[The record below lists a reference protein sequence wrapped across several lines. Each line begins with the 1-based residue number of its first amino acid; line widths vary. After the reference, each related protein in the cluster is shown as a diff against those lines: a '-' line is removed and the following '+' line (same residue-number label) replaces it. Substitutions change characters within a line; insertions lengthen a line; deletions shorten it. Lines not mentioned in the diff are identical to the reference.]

1 MKKFVFIFVAC
12 FINLAT
18 FADPAC
24 TDSLYVIQPNGDTLW
39 TYLCG
44 DEFYHWRSTI
54 DGHVIMRDSNNY
66 YRYAIVEADSLQI
79 SAITAHNIEERS
91 IAEREFVNTNSML
104 VKQFIHSAIQEI
116 DKTIEPEETSMQPPR
131 QGVANNTTEREPVV
145 GTRKI
150 LTILIDFKDYSFT
163 RTRAEFDSLMNQEYG
178 AVGLNTGSVRQYY
191 RENSYGQLDVIS
203 TVVGPFRAD
212 KKRSEY
218 SWKHTGNKLE
228 GRREIRELVRE
239 AINHAKDYVDF
250 STLDGD
256 GDGEVDCIHVVFAG
270 EGLSSGSTDSYI
282 WPHNSELLIA
292 VEHDNV
298 KAKKFMI
305 TSELYKQGQIATIGT
320 ICHEFGHILGA
331 PDFYDLRYTDADADQ
346 CFCAIGKYDVM
357 SRGYN
362 NNNGRTPA
370 HHNPYTKCYIFGW
383 DTPKTIS
390 SETKEYTVSSST
402 NDAGNIYR
410 IDTQTDDEFFLL
422 EHRSYHS
429 FDQYIPNWGLLIY
442 HAHKD
447 LKTAIDNDED
457 INYTHPLKLYL
468 VNASA
473 DSNPNNSLDS
483 YGKIS
488 TPRAFPGNQL
498 DKTMFTS
505 TTIPSAKAWN
515 GSDLGVNLYFIR
527 RTTATDIKFTV
538 NPQIQGPSQL
548 CGTQDY
554 YVVSNVPSSDTVEW
568 SYSTDISESM
578 MFPALLFNDGREGG
592 RVTIQRGNTPQ
603 ISGPI
608 IPEDTTMQMA
618 SYGLNNHFAQFP
630 EIDLPTE
637 PYVGTA
643 TLHVNVKGGNGQYQ
657 LEKEIVLPEFATP
670 SLLAQG
676 SYFWRV
682 NESRTLLEESCNE
695 INSEYIKWY
704 VRYPNAETEVEFTG
718 RSITLTP
725 TEMGEMTVRIV
736 NDCGCETSNE
746 TTYTYS
752 VYNIRPLSYPN
763 PNTTPTLPVNFEI
776 ERFGQTDEFYNLDLW
791 HQTYGRVRHKVT
803 NESNVNIPVG
813 DLPEGWYQIV
823 LSLDGQIL
831 DSGSVYI
838 QH

>member
-1 MKKFVFIFVAC
+1 MKKFVLIFVAC

-66 YRYAIVEADSLQI
+66 YRYATVEADTLQT
-79 SAITAHNIEERS
+79 SAMMVHNIEERS
-91 IAEREFVNTNSML
+91 IAEQEFVSTNGML
-104 VKQFIHSAIQEI
+104 VEQFMDSAIQMI
-116 DKTIEPEETSMQPPR
+116 DRTIESEEASMQPPR
-131 QGVANNTTEREPVV
+131 QGVADNTEREPVV

-150 LTILIDFKDYSFT
+150 LTILIDFQDYPFT
-163 RTRAEFDSLMNQEYG
+163 RTRAEFDSLMNQEYS

-212 KKRSEY
+212 KKRSKY

-228 GRREIRELVRE
+228 GRQEIRELVRE

-256 GDGEVDCIHVVFAG
+256 GDGYVDCVHVVFAG

-292 VEHDNV
+292 VNHDNV
-298 KAKKFMI
+298 KAKTYMI
-305 TSELYKQGQIATIGT
+305 TPELYKQGQIAAIGT

-331 PDFYDLRYTDADADQ
+331 PDYYDLRYTDADADQ

-410 IDTQTDDEFFLL
+410 IDTQTDNEFFLL

-488 TPRAFPGNQL
+488 TPRAFPGNL
-498 DKTMFTS
+498 LNKTMFTS
-505 TTIPSAKAWN
+505 TTIPSAKAWD
-515 GSDLGVNLYFIR
+515 GSDLGVNLCFIR

-554 YVVSNVPSSDTVEW
+554 YVVSNVPSRDTVEW
-568 SYSTDISESM
+568 SYSTDISES
-578 MFPALLFNDGREGG
+578 
-592 RVTIQRGNTPQ
+592 
-603 ISGPI
+603 
-608 IPEDTTMQMA
+608 
-618 SYGLNNHFAQFP
+618 
-630 EIDLPTE
+630 
-637 PYVGTA
+637 
-643 TLHVNVKGGNGQYQ
+643 
-657 LEKEIVLPEFATP
+657 
-670 SLLAQG
+670 
-676 SYFWRV
+676 
-682 NESRTLLEESCNE
+682 
-695 INSEYIKWY
+695 
-704 VRYPNAETEVEFTG
+704 
-718 RSITLTP
+718 
-725 TEMGEMTVRIV
+725 
-736 NDCGCETSNE
+736 
-746 TTYTYS
+746 
-752 VYNIRPLSYPN
+752 
-763 PNTTPTLPVNFEI
+763 
-776 ERFGQTDEFYNLDLW
+776 RFM
-791 HQTYGRVRHKVT
+791 
-803 NESNVNIPVG
+803 
-813 DLPEGWYQIV
+813 
-823 LSLDGQIL
+823 
-831 DSGSVYI
+831 
-838 QH
+838 

>member
-12 FINLAT
+12 FISLAT
-18 FADPAC
+18 FADSAC
-24 TDSLYVIQPNGDTLW
+24 SDSLCVIQPNGDTLW
-39 TYLCG
+39 TYLHG
-44 DEFYHWRSTI
+44 NEFYHWRSTI
-54 DGHVIMRDSNNY
+54 DGHVIMLDSTNY
-66 YRYAIVEADSLQI
+66 FRYAIVDADSLRPSNI
-79 SAITAHNIEERS
+79 IAHNMEDRNVFEQ
-91 IAEREFVNTNSML
+91 EFIDESSEL
-104 VKQFIHSAIQEI
+104 VEQVVQFETQNAYGAVEQNVTIMSPAHPATTG
-116 DKTIEPEETSMQPPR
+116 DK
-131 QGVANNTTEREPVV
+131 EPVV
-145 GTRKI
+145 GTRKV
-150 LTILIDFKDYSFT
+150 LTILMEFKDYPFT
-163 RTRAEFDSLMNQEYG
+163 KTRAEFESLMNQRNG
-178 AVGLNTGSVRQYY
+178 VVGPNKGSVWQYY
-191 RENSYGQLDVIS
+191 QENSYGKLEVVS
-203 TVVGPFRAD
+203 TVVGPFQAISNRQYYD
-212 KKRSEY
+212 FKNNGSF
-218 SWKHTGNKLE
+218 WDWTVD
-228 GRREIRELVRE
+228 IRQLVRE
-239 AINHAKDYVDF
+239 AINHAKNEVNF

-256 GDGEVDCIHVVFAG
+256 GDGYVDCVHVIFAG
-270 EGLSSGSTDSYI
+270 EGKSSGSTNSYI
-282 WPHNSELLIA
+282 WPHTSHLDAPIDE
-292 VEHDNV
+292 DGV
-298 KAKKFMI
+298 KAETYII
-305 TSELYKQGQIATIGT
+305 TPELYRNGEIASIGT
-320 ICHEFGHILGA
+320 ICHEIGHVLGA
-331 PDFYDLRYTDADADQ
+331 PEFSNN
-346 CFCAIGKYDVM
+346 AIGAYDIM
-357 SRGYN
+357 SGGDW

-390 SETKEYTVSSST
+390 SETKEYTASSAT
-402 NDAGNIYR
+402 NGAGNIYR
-410 IDTQTDDEFFLL
+410 IDTQTEDEFFLL
-422 EHRSYHS
+422 EHRSYNG
-429 FDQYIPNWGLLIY
+429 FDQHIPNWGLLIY

-447 LKTAIDNDED
+447 LAANLNNNAI
-457 INYTHPLKLYL
+457 INNTHPQQLYL
-468 VNASA
+468 VNATA
-473 DSNPNNSLDS
+473 ESNPNSNFAS
-483 YGKIS
+483 YGIKKS
-488 TPRAFPGNQL
+488 PRAFPGNQL

-515 GSDLGVNLYFIR
+515 GSALGVNLCFIR

-554 YVVSNVPSSDTVEW
+554 YVVSNVPSRDTVEW

-592 RVTIQRGNTPQ
+592 RVTIQRGNTSQ

-630 EIDLPTE
+630 EIELPTE

-657 LEKEIVLPEFATP
+657 LEKEIVLPEFVTP

-676 SYFWRV
+676 SRFWRV

-704 VRYPNAETEVEFTG
+704 VRYPNAETEDEFTG

-752 VYNIRPLSYPN
+752 VYNISPLSYPN
-763 PNTTPTLPVNFEI
+763 PNITPILPVNFEI

>member
-1 MKKFVFIFVAC
+1 MKKFVMIFVAC
-12 FINLAT
+12 FINLVT
-18 FADPAC
+18 FADSAYP
-24 TDSLYVIQPNGDTLW
+24 DSLCVVQPNGDTLW

-54 DGHVIMRDSNNY
+54 DGHVIMRDTNNY
-66 YRYAIVEADSLQI
+66 FRYAVVEADSLQT
-79 SAITAHNIEERS
+79 SAMIAHNIEERS
-91 IAEREFVNTNSML
+91 IAEQEFVNTNGML
-104 VKQFIHSAIQEI
+104 VEQFIDSAIQMI
-116 DKTIEPEETSMQPPR
+116 DRTIESEEASMQPPR
-131 QGVANNTTEREPVV
+131 QGVADNTEREPVV

-163 RTRAEFDSLMNQEYG
+163 RTQVEFDNLMNQPDG
-178 AVGLNTGSVRQYY
+178 RVGRNQGSVRQYY
-191 RENSYGQLDVIS
+191 RENSYGQLDVVS
-203 TVVGPFRAD
+203 TVVGPYRANWKR
-212 KKRSEY
+212 KKY
-218 SWKHTGNKLE
+218 SWKNTGKWYD
-228 GRREIRELVRE
+228 GMADIRILVRE
-239 AINHAKDYVDF
+239 AINHAKDQVDF

-256 GDGEVDCIHVVFAG
+256 GDGYVDCVHVVFAG

-282 WPHNSELLIA
+282 WPHNSRLLTAI
-292 VEHDNV
+292 NQNGV
-298 KAKKFMI
+298 KAKTYMI
-305 TSELYKQGQIATIGT
+305 TPELLWFNQLASIGT
-320 ICHEFGHILGA
+320 ICHELGHILGA
-331 PDFYDLRYTDADADQ
+331 PDYYDARHNNGKDCFNAIGEYDL
-346 CFCAIGKYDVM
+346 M
-357 SRGYN
+357 SGGEWNNAGY
-362 NNNGRTPA
+362 TPA

-390 SETKEYTVSSST
+390 SETKEHTVSSAT
-402 NDAGNIYR
+402 NGAGNIYR
-410 IDTQTDDEFFLL
+410 IDTQTEDEFFLL
-422 EHRSYHS
+422 EHRSSHG
-429 FDQYIPNWGLLIY
+429 FDQHIPNWGLLIY

-447 LKTAIDNDED
+447 LGTIIDNDENIND
-457 INYTHPLKLYL
+457 IHPLKLYL
-468 VNASA
+468 VDASA
-473 DSNPNNSLDS
+473 STNPTSAYSS
-483 YGKIS
+483 YGKLDS
-488 TPRAFPGNQL
+488 QRAFPGIEN

-515 GSDLGVNLYFIR
+515 GSDLGVNLFFIR
-527 RTTATDIKFTV
+527 QTSTTDIEFTV

-554 YVVSNVPSSDTVEW
+554 YVVSNVPSRDTVEW

-630 EIDLPTE
+630 EIELPTE

-676 SYFWRV
+676 SIFWRV

-725 TEMGEMTVRIV
+725 TEMGKMTVRIV

-803 NESNVNIPVG
+803 NESNVNLPVG

>member
-1 MKKFVFIFVAC
+1 MKKYLLIFVALC
-12 FINLAT
+12 INVAT
-18 FADPAC
+18 FADPAYP
-24 TDSLYVIQPNGDTLW
+24 DSIRVIQPDGDTLW
-39 TYLCG
+39 TYLRG

-54 DGHVIMRDSNNY
+54 DGHVIMRDSNNCF
-66 YRYAIVEADSLQI
+66 RYAVIDADSLKASNQI
-79 SAITAHNIEERS
+79 AHNVEGRS
-91 IAEREFVNTNSML
+91 IIESEFINNNTPL
-104 VKQFIHSAIQEI
+104 VKQFIQNKRQAIY
-116 DKTIEPEETSMQPPR
+116 DAIELNAPSLLPPA
-131 QGVANNTTEREPVV
+131 QGAASNNSPREPIV
-145 GTRKI
+145 GTRRI
-150 LTILIDFKDYSFT
+150 LTILIDFKDYPFT
-163 RTRAEFDSLMNQEYG
+163 RTQMEFDNLMNQPDG
-178 AVGLNTGSVRQYY
+178 TVGRNQGSVRQYF
-191 RENSYGQLDVIS
+191 RENSYGQLEVVS
-203 TVVGPFRAD
+203 TVVGPFRANS
-212 KKRSEY
+212 KRQYYDFKNNGSF
-218 SWKHTGNKLE
+218 WDWTVD
-228 GRREIRELVRE
+228 IRQLVRE
-239 AINHAKDYVDF
+239 AVNHAKDVVDF

-256 GDGEVDCIHVVFAG
+256 DDGFVDCVHVVFAG

-282 WPHNSELLIA
+282 WPHHSELLTAISQ
-292 VEHDNV
+292 NGI
-298 KAKKFMI
+298 KAKTYII
-305 TSELYKQGQIATIGT
+305 TPELLWFGQLASIGT
-320 ICHEFGHILGA
+320 ICHELSHVFGVPDYYDSNEKFCGLGE
-331 PDFYDLRYTDADADQ
+331 
-346 CFCAIGKYDVM
+346 YDVM
-357 SRGYN
+357 SGGQW
-362 NNNGRTPA
+362 NNGGYTPA
-370 HHNPYTKCYIFGW
+370 HHNPYTKSYLLGW
-383 DTPKTIS
+383 DFPKTIS
-390 SETKEYTVSSST
+390 STTKEYSIPSST
-402 NDAGNIYR
+402 TSKGNIYR
-410 IDTQTDDEFFLL
+410 IDTQTEDEFFLL
-422 EHRSYHS
+422 ENRSS
-429 FDQYIPNWGLLIY
+429 SGFDLHIPNGGLLIY

-447 LKTAIDNDED
+447 LGTAIDNDEN
-457 INYTHPLKLYL
+457 INDTHPLKLYL
-468 VNASA
+468 VNALA
-473 DSNPNNSLDS
+473 TSNPNSSPSS
-483 YGKIS
+483 YGAIDS
-488 TPRAFPGNQL
+488 ERAFPGKGN

-505 TTIPSAKAWN
+505 TTIPSARAWD
-515 GSDLGVNLYFIR
+515 GSDLGVNLCFIR
-527 RTTATDIKFTV
+527 VTATGDIAFTV
-538 NPQIQGPSQL
+538 NPTIQGPSQL

-554 YVVSNVPSSDTVEW
+554 YVVSNVPSRDTVEW

-676 SYFWRV
+676 SSLWRV

-725 TEMGEMTVRIV
+725 TEMGKMTVRIV

-752 VYNIRPLSYPN
+752 VYNISPLSYPN

-803 NESNVNIPVG
+803 NESNVNLPVG